1 LLGDPVVNVGEV
13 YFVLRGDAF
22 DPAVVTAALGIEPS
36 RVNRKA
42 HYIPKRSSWELSTG
56 KISAE
61 IIDVYKMGESLID
74 KLAESA
80 DAIRSVAAEHNLEAT
95 LQVVLT
101 VSPDDRLPT
110 PAIGFSRES
119 IRFLASVGASIDVDT
134 YRGVKR
140 AAERDNR
147 ES

>member
-1 LLGDPVVNVGEV
+1 MNVGEV

-22 DPAVVTAALGIEPS
+22 DPSVVTAALGIEPS

-42 HYIPKRSSWELSTG
+42 QPIPKHSSWEISTG

-61 IIDVYKMGESLID
+61 IIDVYKMGESLIA

-101 VSPDDRLPT
+101 VSPDDRLST
-110 PAIGFSRES
+110 PAIGFSRKS
-119 IRFLASVGASIDVDT
+119 IQFLASVGASIDVDT
-134 YRGVKR
+134 YRGVKQT
-140 AAERDNR
+140 EGRDNR
-147 ES
+147 AT

>member
-1 LLGDPVVNVGEV
+1 
-13 YFVLRGDAF
+13 
-22 DPAVVTAALGIEPS
+22 
-36 RVNRKA
+36 VNRKA
-42 HYIPKRSSWELSTG
+42 HYIPKHSSWELSTG

-61 IIDVYKMGESLID
+61 IIDVYEMGESLIA

-80 DAIRSVAAEHNLEAT
+80 DAIRSIAAEHNLEAT

-101 VSPDDRLPT
+101 VSPDDRLST

-134 YRGVKR
+134 YRGVMRTAEGDSR
-140 AAERDNR
+140 A
-147 ES
+147 S